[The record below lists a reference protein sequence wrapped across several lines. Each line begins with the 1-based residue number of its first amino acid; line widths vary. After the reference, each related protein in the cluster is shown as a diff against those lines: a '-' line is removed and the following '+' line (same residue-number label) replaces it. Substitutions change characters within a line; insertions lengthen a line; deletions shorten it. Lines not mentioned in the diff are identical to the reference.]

1 MEKLD
6 KEKVLDWL
14 YDEGEEDMFNKF
26 SMSDEPASKI
36 FQDNY
41 EYLKAIHGSDQ
52 FIKTIPTDL
61 TKEEQNKF
69 FQEDPAKI
77 KDYREYIVKFN
88 KQIANKESEA
98 QDYLYGSEYDKETT
112 KNLPIIGDYN
122 WGNEYARKAYIAAR
136 KEGKTP
142 AEASKNA
149 WAHEVAGKVAGVAD
163 FAPWPVSIAGPA
175 IRTGQKLATDSDV
188 LTAETG
194 ADIVLG
200 SLPMAKGVKTGVDY
214 AKRLLGPVGEIAGKT
229 KAVKAVEAAADKIDR
244 SAANSMLQEQ
254 GAKSYYMI
262 EDLIN
267 AGREPSFKDLQKVVE
282 ANPRLQ
288 GPVNEY
294 ILHKKSLKDLQ
305 SEATNTYMQGT
316 PHYIGKTPSE
326 LVEDELF
333 QATNDYTKNV
343 IIDQALNNAK
353 NSSRAAQYAARTMPY
368 IANAATRKVPR
379 ELLNNN
385 DKELSKQQSNYD
397 RAVDFTI
404 RKYENEWKAGKK
416 SIPPMASQLY
426 LDAYNKWLN
435 EEE

>member
-6 KEKVLDWL
+6 KEKILDWL
-14 YDEGEEDMFNKF
+14 YKEGEDSMFDKF

-41 EYLKAIHGSDQ
+41 NYLKSIHGADQ

-61 TKEEQNKF
+61 NEEEQIKF
-69 FQEDPAKI
+69 FEGDPAKI
-77 KDYREYIVKFN
+77 KDYREDIVKFN
-88 KQIANKESEA
+88 KQIANKESDS
-98 QDYLYGSEYDKETT
+98 QDYIYGSEYDKETT

-267 AGREPSFKDLQKVVE
+267 AGREPTVNDLQKLVE
-282 ANPRLQ
+282 TNPQLQ
-288 GPVNEY
+288 GSVKEY
-294 ILHKKSLKDLQ
+294 MLGKKSLKNLKSD
-305 SEATNTYMQGT
+305 AANTYMQGT
-316 PHYIGKTPSE
+316 EYYKGLTPSE
-326 LVEDELF
+326 LAKDELF
-333 QATNDYTKNV
+333 KASDEYTQNA
-343 IIDQALNNAK
+343 ILDQALNNAK
-353 NSSRAAQYAARTMPY
+353 NSGRAAQYTAYTMPY
-368 IANAATRKVPR
+368 ITNATTRKVPR
-379 ELLNNN
+379 TLLNNN

-397 RAVDFTI
+397 KAVDFTI
-404 RKYENEWKAGKK
+404 RKYENEWKAGKP
-416 SIPPMASQLY
+416 IPPMASQLY